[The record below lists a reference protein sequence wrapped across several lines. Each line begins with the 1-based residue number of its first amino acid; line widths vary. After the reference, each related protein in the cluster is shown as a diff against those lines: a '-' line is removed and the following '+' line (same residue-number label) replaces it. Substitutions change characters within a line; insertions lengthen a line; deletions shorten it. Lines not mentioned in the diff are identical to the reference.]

1 MTPMFAELTHRWPI
15 LCSLRKFYFKYPFS
29 IKQVDKI
36 LEIVRRVLRQ
46 EEEEEAEC
54 EDMEA
59 ESEDQPDQGAQ

>member
-1 MTPMFAELTHRWPI
+1 M
-15 LCSLRKFYFKYPFS
+15 YPFS
-29 IKQVDKI
+29 TEQVDKI

-59 ESEDQPDQGAQ
+59 ENEDQPDQGAQ